1 MVIAVDFDGTITTE
15 NIFPEIGE
23 LRPHVKEAIKKLQA
37 HGHEVI
43 LWTCREGIY
52 LEKAVSWLHEHD
64 INLSGYNFSP
74 YQLQSRKIVADVYID
89 DKNVFMVD
97 DVDWYKIE
105 KYLLSLPEKQVKIKE
120 YKINS
125 GKIKERENDY

>member
-1 MVIAVDFDGTITTE
+1 MVIAIDFDGTITTE
-15 NIFPEIGE
+15 NCFPNISE
-23 LRPHVKEAIKKLQA
+23 LRPHVVEAIKNLQS
-37 HGHEVI
+37 HGHKCI
-43 LWTCREGIY
+43 LWTCREGIH
-52 LEKAVSWLHEHD
+52 LERAVSFLHDND

-105 KYLLSLPEKQVKIKE
+105 EYILNLEDKNVKIIDYKE
-120 YKINS
+120 
-125 GKIKERENDY
+125 